1 MSRFEVEKTWVTK
14 AGLTAVATIIIL
26 GGKQH
31 HRCGYVGVPADS
43 LLFKINYASNKL
55 AEISVHGGLTYS
67 TQGHDIKNSYPI
79 DSTDWFFGFD
89 CAHCDD
95 GIIELSEYDLKFY
108 LNQSPPKSL
117 DFVVTEC
124 ESLAEQLAKILSG
137 DSHD

>member
-14 AGLTAVATIIIL
+14 AGLTAVAVIVSS
-26 GGKQH
+26 GGKPH

-43 LLFKINYASNKL
+43 FLAGLDYGDDKL
-55 AEISVHGGLTYS
+55 DVSVHGGLTYS
-67 TQGHDIKNSYPI
+67 ENTGSTDSYPI
-79 DSTDWFFGFD
+79 SSTDWFFGFD

-95 GIIELSEYDLKFY
+95 GIIELSEYELKFY

>member
-1 MSRFEVEKTWVTK
+1 MNTFEVEKAWLTK
-14 AGLTAVATIIIL
+14 AGLTAVATVTIL

-31 HRCGYVGVPADS
+31 HRCGYVGIPADS
-43 LLFKINYASNKL
+43 FLAGLHYDNELLDV
-55 AEISVHGGLTYS
+55 SVHGGLTYS
-67 TQGHDIKNSYPI
+67 KRTEYINNYPI

-89 CAHCDD
+89 CAHCED
-95 GIIELSEYDLKFY
+95 GIIDPTEQDYMYGYGKGIA
-108 LNQSPPKSL
+108 KSL

>member
-1 MSRFEVEKTWVTK
+1 MTNYAVEKTWVTK
-14 AGLTAVATIIIL
+14 AGLTAVAIIVSS
-26 GGKQH
+26 GGKPH

-43 LLFKINYASNKL
+43 FLARLHYDNELLDV
-55 AEISVHGGLTYS
+55 SVHGGLTYAS
-67 TQGHDIKNSYPI
+67 HMDYRGNYPI
-79 DSTDWFFGFD
+79 DSADWFFGFD

-95 GIIELSEYDLKFY
+95 GIIELSEYELKFY